1 MAKVSRFVAIILAT
15 FLFAA
20 GVIAADAHP
29 NLNDDLT
36 PPDPH
41 YMLHQDWMA
50 QEVRHQLV
58 LLPFYSVFDNLE
70 YKIDGSEVTLLGQV
84 TQPTVKIDAENAV
97 KGIEGITKVINN
109 IEVLPVSPMDDQIR
123 RAEFRAIYGEPAL
136 HRYAFGPVA
145 PIHIIVK
152 GGHVTLEGVVD
163 NQGDKNLVFI
173 RANGVPGV
181 FSVTNNLRVESDS
194 DKS

>member
-1 MAKVSRFVAIILAT
+1 MTKVSRFVTITLAT
-15 FLFAA
+15 ILFAA
-20 GVIAADAHP
+20 SAVAVDTHP
-29 NLNDDLT
+29 NLNDDLI

-41 YMLHQDWMA
+41 YMLYQDWLA

-70 YKIDGSEVTLLGQV
+70 YKINGSEVTLLGQV
-84 TQPTVKIDAENAV
+84 TRPTVKLDAENAV
-97 KGIEGITKVINN
+97 KAIEGVTKVVNN

-136 HRYAFGPVA
+136 RRYAFGPVP

-163 NQGDKNLVFI
+163 NQGDKNLVYI
-173 RANGVPGV
+173 RANSVPGV
-181 FSVTNNLRVESDS
+181 FSVTNNLRVQSGE
-194 DKS
+194 

>member
-1 MAKVSRFVAIILAT
+1 MTKVSRFVTITLAT
-15 FLFAA
+15 ILFAA
-20 GVIAADAHP
+20 SAVAGDTHP
-29 NLNDDLT
+29 NFNDDLI

-41 YMLHQDWMA
+41 YMLYQDWLA

-70 YKIDGSEVTLLGQV
+70 YKINGSEVTLLGQV
-84 TQPTVKIDAENAV
+84 KRPTVKLDAENAV
-97 KGIEGITKVINN
+97 KAIEGVTKVMNN

-136 HRYAFGPVA
+136 QRYAFGPVP

-163 NQGDKNLVFI
+163 SQGDKNLVSI
-173 RANGVPGV
+173 RAKSVPGV
-181 FSVTNNLRVESDS
+181 FSVTNNLRVQSGE
-194 DKS
+194 